1 MEAHQG
7 SMPPD
12 STPAAPSRQ
21 PEAGSAATL
30 GSPMVAG
37 LVSVIVPIFNR
48 QALVAPALD
57 SILEQTYRPLE
68 IVAVDDGSTDGTQEV
83 LDRYADRFP
92 DLVTIIRQANSG
104 PAVARNRALGRA
116 RGEFIAFLDSDDVW
130 LPRKLELQLP
140 LLTPEVGLVYS
151 ALQEVDADGRVL
163 TTVPCDQQIRGDV
176 YRHLLVR
183 NRMTGGTV
191 VVKRSVLETVGVFDE
206 SLRAAENWDLWI
218 RIAKAFAVDFVDEPL
233 LQYQKHDDRLSLDR
247 PRMQAAAEAVLA
259 KHFPQPPAQG
269 DPLLDDYNLAY
280 ANIYY
285 RRGVNFFSAGDYPE
299 ARQMFKR
306 CWKYCPGYL
315 DTRVRY
321 ARSFLAAP
329 ANLLLSRLK
338 RSVSN

>member
-1 MEAHQG
+1 
-7 SMPPD
+7 MPPD
-12 STPAAPSRQ
+12 SSTTTSSRDLEAPNAR
-21 PEAGSAATL
+21 TL

-48 QALVAPALD
+48 QELVGPALD

-68 IVAVDDGSTDGTQEV
+68 IIAVDDGSTDDTQEI
-83 LDRYADRFP
+83 LERYANRYQDH
-92 DLVTIIRQANSG
+92 LTVLRQPNSG
-104 PAVARNRALGRA
+104 PAVARNRALRHA

-130 LPRKLELQLP
+130 LPSKLELQLP
-140 LLTPEVGLVYS
+140 RLTPEVGLVYS

-163 TTVPCDQQIRGDV
+163 ATVHCDQEMRGDV

-191 VVKRSVLETVGVFDE
+191 VVKRSALETVGVFDE

-218 RIAKAFAVDFVDEPL
+218 RISKDFAVDFVDQPL

-259 KHFPQPPAQG
+259 KHFPQPPAAG
-269 DPLLDDYNLAY
+269 DPLLDNYNRAY

-285 RRGVNFFSAGDYPE
+285 RRGVNFFSSRKYPE
-299 ARQMFKR
+299 ARQMFRR
-306 CWKYCPGYL
+306 CWKYCPRYR
-315 DTRVRY
+315 DSRVRY
-321 ARSFLAAP
+321 LRSLLAAP

-338 RSVSN
+338 RSVSS